1 MSGAFTSVANRL
13 RRSVRCRALLGWVAM
28 PLFAACTVMPTEGER
43 IRVERIEQALL
54 PMARTALDA
63 GQATTARRLYSR
75 LLEADPGS
83 ADARIGLGDVALAN
97 RELAQAATWYLA
109 AVAHAVEP
117 AKRHAALLS
126 HGRAA
131 LADADVDAAR
141 ESFSRLADPEED
153 ASRTHAAWGFNG
165 TGVILLLEGKP
176 AEAVIAME
184 RAVLLDPGQTRFQA
198 NLARAARIAAS
209 YPVQPSAAAVA
220 RTRPQTDD
228 PSTLTPS
235 DDVGA
240 VMVHTE
246 SAQAIEAV
254 ERPTRTAPNSLEG
267 ALLDAATRVPPA
279 PVSETAP
286 TDASAP
292 ATEPPPEPATIPL
305 ATDVEPEQEVGD
317 PKPETLPPRAPVP
330 QDIEPSR
337 PVPPG
342 AFYVRTEDG
351 DYLQVGAY
359 AVEGHATQTAAALRD
374 TTGLPVRVEQALRNG
389 RLLYRV
395 HVGPVPPNGLPE
407 HLAGALGIDIV
418 DGVSEGTAAATGAR
432 HRQVVVEGGATYVEA
447 AQFADYADAEAFARR
462 LRAGTGHPVE
472 LAKVSLG
479 RSPSVYRV
487 RVGPVPEAPPA
498 LIEEIARIRASD

>member
-1 MSGAFTSVANRL
+1 
-13 RRSVRCRALLGWVAM
+13 M
-28 PLFAACTVMPTEGER
+28 PLFAACTVMPPQGER

-109 AVAHAVEP
+109 AVAHAVAP
-117 AKRHAALLS
+117 AERHAALLS

-131 LADADVDAAR
+131 LADADVEAAR

-184 RAVLLDPGQTRFQA
+184 RAVLLDPGEPRFQA

-209 YPVQPSAAAVA
+209 YPVEPSTTAAFAP
-220 RTRPQTDD
+220 TTPQRDD
-228 PSTLTPS
+228 PSTLAPS
-235 DDVGA
+235 DDAGA
-240 VMVHTE
+240 AMTHTE

-254 ERPTRTAPNSLEG
+254 GQSTRAAPNSLEG

-279 PVSETAP
+279 PVPETAP
-286 TDASAP
+286 AEAP
-292 ATEPPPEPATIPL
+292 APAAEPPPESATIPV
-305 ATDVEPEQEVGD
+305 ATDVEPEQEIGA
-317 PKPETLPPRAPVP
+317 PKPATLPPRAPVP
-330 QDIEPSR
+330 QDIEASP
-337 PVPPG
+337 PVPAG

-359 AVEGHATQTAAALRD
+359 AVEDHATQTAAALRD
-374 TTGLPVRVEQALRNG
+374 TTGLPVRVERALRNG

-395 HVGPVPPNGLPE
+395 HVGPVPPKGLPE
-407 HLAGALGIDIV
+407 HLAGALGMEVIE
-418 DGVSEGTAAATGAR
+418 GVPEGTGAR
-432 HRQVVVEGGATYVEA
+432 RPQVVVEAGATYVEA
-447 AQFADYADAEAFARR
+447 AQFTDYADAEAFARR

-487 RVGPVPEAPPA
+487 RVGPVAEAPPA
-498 LIEEIARIRASD
+498 LIDEIARIRASD